1 MGRAPDVLG
10 AQARP
15 LTWNA
20 ACWWATVAARAA
32 IAVLLLT
39 CVAVPSARA
48 QIDSRF
54 AAGAEFTLT
63 TTDHASGEDYAHGK
77 FEIDPLWR
85 FGDLEPGWGFHWG
98 LNWYAVDID
107 RPIGGATIELGELHI
122 RPIMAGYGYTW
133 KLPKRN
139 AITADLLG
147 GFAFGSMSIA
157 DSAVDAYRTRM
168 GLNAVDADASNTFV
182 LKPEIAL
189 WHDINKKLGFNINA
203 GYMIARP
210 EVTITASSGV
220 VDRRTARADQ
230 FILKAGLVYSI
241 F

>member
-1 MGRAPDVLG
+1 
-10 AQARP
+10 
-15 LTWNA
+15 
-20 ACWWATVAARAA
+20 VAIRCLLVA
-32 IAVLLLT
+32 LLLT
-39 CVAVPSARA
+39 CVGVPSARA

-54 AAGAEFTLT
+54 AVCGEVTIR
-63 TTDHASGEDYAHGK
+63 TTDQASGEDYARGK
-77 FEIDPLWR
+77 FEIGPLVR
-85 FGDLEPGWGFHWG
+85 FGDLEPGWGLQWG
-98 LNWYAVDID
+98 FNWYALDIE
-107 RPIGGATIELGELHI
+107 RPIGGSTTELGELHV

-133 KLPKRN
+133 KFAKRN

-157 DSAVDAYRTRM
+157 GSAVDAYRTRM

-182 LKPEIAL
+182 LKPEIAF
-189 WHDINKKLGFNINA
+189 WHDINRKLGFNINA

-220 VDRRTARADQ
+220 VDRRTAHADT
-230 FILKAGLVYSI
+230 FILNVGLVYSI